1 MTSFLVEDP
10 CELNPTLCDNGEC
23 VTFADSYI
31 CVCDPGFTG
40 DRCDETS
47 EASESSAELG
57 LTTTEIILG
66 FVGGIAGF
74 LIFVVAP
81 IAAFIYGLMNYQRH
95 DADFYLRQM
104 HAGATNQQRSS
115 AGSVGSAASA
125 DA

>member
-74 LIFVVAP
+74 LIFVVVP
-81 IAAFIYGLMNYQRH
+81 IAAYIYALIESQRLGVDFRLYQ
-95 DADFYLRQM
+95 M
-104 HAGATNQQRSS
+104 P
-115 AGSVGSAASA
+115 
-125 DA
+125 